1 MDTRFIKDVFHSKNL
16 GQSANAAG
24 ALSPTLLQMSDEK
37 KKRFRTKKIKDIGPK
52 NTPNERKSREK
63 NMSSG
68 ASERN

>member
-37 KKRFRTKKIKDIGPK
+37 KKRFRTKKIKDIGRK
-52 NTPNERKSREK
+52 NTKK
-63 NMSSG
+63 
-68 ASERN
+68 